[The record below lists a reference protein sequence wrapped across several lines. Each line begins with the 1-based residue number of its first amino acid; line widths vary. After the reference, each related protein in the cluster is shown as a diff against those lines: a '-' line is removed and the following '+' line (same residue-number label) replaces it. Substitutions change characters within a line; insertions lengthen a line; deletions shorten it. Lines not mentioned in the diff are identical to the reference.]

1 MTRLEEPVP
10 GQILLNRIFASL
22 IMAVFLAPI
31 MVFMATPMARAEL
44 RLDEWKSYGAMAE
57 QGGVCA
63 AFARI
68 MELQSV
74 IDAQTGKLWLERRKF
89 SGAVVRQA
97 SILEGLEP
105 VSADDIND
113 LVNRYSIWLLTN
125 LAADEDAQKLNAEA
139 HAAASN
145 MVSDVCAALYE
156 RADKAIFKKNPA
168 LQQCATP
175 QTIEIQ
181 PTPVCEPPANNA
193 DTSGGDED
201 DRSQIT
207 ALLRNNMRLSK
218 ELDDLRGELL
228 VLKSPKAPANT
239 PANTPATAPAKPKA
253 TAQAVSTPATTVTAS
268 TTATAKGTAT
278 ATATPAVAAPSL
290 PLPETMPVAKP
301 GDHIP
306 KMARNSIIAPEDTTL
321 ISSLTPSRDGTA
333 LPGPKFVAQ
342 LGSFRSLDSA
352 KDGLAKMREQFPNA
366 LANIELQITTSKLAT
381 GEILNRLVTVGL
393 PRDAATD
400 VCAALW
406 DKRLGCLL
414 RAAK

>member
-1 MTRLEEPVP
+1 LEEPVP

-68 MELQSV
+68 MELQSI
-74 IDAQTGKLWLERRKF
+74 IDAKTGRLWLERRKF

-139 HAAASN
+139 HTAATN

-156 RADKAIFKKNPA
+156 RADKAIFKKNPG

-181 PTPVCEPPANNA
+181 PTPVCEPIASTANN
-193 DTSGGDED
+193 SGGDED

-228 VLKSPKAPANT
+228 ALKSPKAPA
-239 PANTPATAPAKPKA
+239 TAPEKPKA
-253 TAQAVSTPATTVTAS
+253 TAQAVSTPASTVTA
-268 TTATAKGTAT
+268 ATAGTGT
-278 ATATPAVAAPSL
+278 GMTTGTTTGTPGVAAPSL

-321 ISSLTPSRDGTA
+321 ISTLTPSRDGTA

-381 GEILNRLVTVGL
+381 GDILNRLVTVGL